1 MKKIIFT
8 ILITSIICITNVMS
22 VEMNCSQFQ
31 KISAKYL
38 ECKAINLKNKSAEIK
53 LRVADEADELKQKIT
68 TDAKDNK
75 KKFDKSTFKKKLI
88 KFKNSKTLTEFM
100 EK

>member
-8 ILITSIICITNVMS
+8 TLITFVIVTTNAIA
-22 VEMNCSQFQ
+22 EKIDCTQFGKLTAKYSECQ
-31 KISAKYL
+31 ATNSAK
-38 ECKAINLKNKSAEIK
+38 KNK
-53 LRVADEADELKQKIT
+53 D
-68 TDAKDNK
+68 
-75 KKFDKSTFKKKLI
+75 KFNNSTFKKKLI